1 MSAVAT
7 KLITAEEF
15 AEMPERDDGAHDELI
30 RGKIVVIEPIN
41 KATHG
46 LCVTAIIMSLGNYLK
61 RKSIGRA
68 FCRCGVVLFRDPDTV
83 RAPDLLYYSFARMP
97 RIPDGYFE
105 SPPDLAIEVI
115 SPDDRRELIGDK
127 LRDYLAAGVRLVWLV
142 DPESHTVMVYTGNTR
157 GVEYVETDTLDGGDV
172 LSGFTCPVAD
182 LFG

>member
-1 MSAVAT
+1 M
-7 KLITAEEF
+7 F
-15 AEMPERDDGAHDELI
+15 Y
-30 RGKIVVIEPIN
+30 
-41 KATHG
+41 
-46 LCVTAIIMSLGNYLK
+46 SL
-61 RKSIGRA
+61 A
-68 FCRCGVVLFRDPDTV
+68 W
-83 RAPDLLYYSFARMP
+83 MP
-97 RIPDGYFE
+97 RIPDEYFE

-142 DPESHTVMVYTGNTR
+142 DPESRTVMVYTGNTR